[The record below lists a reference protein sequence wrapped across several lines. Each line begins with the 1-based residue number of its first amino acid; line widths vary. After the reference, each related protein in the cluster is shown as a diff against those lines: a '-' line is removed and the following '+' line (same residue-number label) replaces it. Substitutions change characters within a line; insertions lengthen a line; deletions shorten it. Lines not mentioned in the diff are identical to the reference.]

1 MIKALK
7 ILGQKS
13 LDLSKNY
20 LLAGDSDFL
29 YLYIKDQIVE
39 KLNNETELFL
49 FDCSDKA
56 DKIEF
61 LVNSLGSQDLFSSSK
76 FVIIK
81 NINKLSKKDKET
93 VIALINSENTH
104 RILCVD
110 HSFLIYDYKSK
121 SNIIKNANTREF
133 QKCLETIDIST
144 PFESEMTQWIKIFAE
159 ELNLNINNTYSSK
172 LIETFGN
179 NFSAIYNEM
188 SKSSLSIEKEDDLIR
203 LLNQS
208 SSVKK
213 DKQLWE
219 LNQPK
224 ENGGEQFSVLLR
236 EKKDMERLK
245 YASMAGA
252 AAVSL
257 GLGLA
262 TWQTTLRTTVLRP
275 QSTHPPN
282 PLPRP
287 NLSNQKRKSDPH
299 NNSNGF
305 LPLAPLAILRQLR
318 SKVLL
323 ASDLMMLHWVLD
335 RYHKSPILGAGS
347 VGGLVPTLTC
357 ALPPP
362 PPSLSTSNP
371 LESNPAKPSL
381 VPSALVLLLSSLPV
395 PRTES

>member
-7 ILGQKS
+7 ILGQKP

-81 NINKLSKKDKET
+81 NINKLSKKDKDT
-93 VIALINSENTH
+93 VIALIDSENMH

-121 SNIIKNANTREF
+121 SNIVKNANTREF

-144 PFESEMTQWIKIFAE
+144 PFESEMTEWIKIFAE

-188 SKSSLSIEKEDDLIR
+188 SKSSLSIEKEDDLMH

-219 LNQPK
+219 LNYAICDRRVDAIF
-224 ENGGEQFSVLLR
+224 ENGLSILNQYGLSYLINSMFTIIEAIFLTKKNNGTLL
-236 EKKDMERLK
+236 E
-245 YASMAGA
+245 
-252 AAVSL
+252 
-257 GLGLA
+257 
-262 TWQTTLRTTVLRP
+262 
-275 QSTHPPN
+275 
-282 PLPRP
+282 
-287 NLSNQKRKSDPH
+287 
-299 NNSNGF
+299 
-305 LPLAPLAILRQLR
+305 
-318 SKVLL
+318 
-323 ASDLMMLHWVLD
+323 
-335 RYHKSPILGAGS
+335 
-347 VGGLVPTLTC
+347 
-357 ALPPP
+357 
-362 PPSLSTSNP
+362 STSRNIRGKVINKISAASSNYSLKE
-371 LESNPAKPSL
+371 LENAIIIFSEIDIKLKTKKVIDEAEFTNIINGVFKS
-381 VPSALVLLLSSLPV
+381 
-395 PRTES
+395 EG